1 MVKNYLKIAIRTL
14 LRHKVFSFINIFG
27 LAVSFS
33 ISFLLIMMVA
43 DQKSYDRH
51 NSHKDRIFRV
61 NTHRLSSDGL
71 VNRMATA
78 PLPIANVLK
87 EEYTGIEE
95 VVRIRRGF
103 GNDWVGIVD
112 NVNIPIGGFFTDPSF
127 LNVFEYELEFGDPNT
142 ALNDPFSVVLT
153 REVANKL
160 FKLDNPVGEIIT
172 VGELGDYMVTGIL
185 KETDNKSHIVFEAL
199 ASMSSVERLESDS
212 TLRPSLNNWG
222 RHTVGWVY
230 LLLDE
235 NKPVKGVEDDLAEIY
250 KPRFEE
256 LLKTHD
262 LEDIDLKLYL
272 QSITAITPGPLL
284 GNQIGPGLPN
294 FFIYF
299 LGGLALIII
308 ISACFNYTNLS
319 IARALTRARE
329 VGIRKVSGAQ
339 RYQIFGQFIG
349 ESIIISLFSLVLALG
364 FLVFLKPAFLML
376 NVTQFMKWDLQA
388 DLTVYLIC
396 LVFSV
401 GVGTIAGF
409 FPALFLSSFQPVK
422 VQKGDYSLGS

>member
-33 ISFLLIMMVA
+33 ISVLLIMMVA

-127 LNVFEYELEFGDPNT
+127 LNVFEFELEFGDPNT

-199 ASMSSVERLESDS
+199 ASMSSVER
-212 TLRPSLNNWG
+212 
-222 RHTVGWVY
+222 
-230 LLLDE
+230 
-235 NKPVKGVEDDLAEIY
+235 
-250 KPRFEE
+250 
-256 LLKTHD
+256 
-262 LEDIDLKLYL
+262 
-272 QSITAITPGPLL
+272 
-284 GNQIGPGLPN
+284 
-294 FFIYF
+294 FI
-299 LGGLALIII
+299 
-308 ISACFNYTNLS
+308 
-319 IARALTRARE
+319 
-329 VGIRKVSGAQ
+329 
-339 RYQIFGQFIG
+339 FI
-349 ESIIISLFSLVLALG
+349 
-364 FLVFLKPAFLML
+364 K
-376 NVTQFMKWDLQA
+376 
-388 DLTVYLIC
+388 
-396 LVFSV
+396 
-401 GVGTIAGF
+401 
-409 FPALFLSSFQPVK
+409 
-422 VQKGDYSLGS
+422 